1 MRQLELAAVVGYSG
15 VISNKNTVII
25 GWREIPFT
33 QVSNANNGSP
43 RVYHVPRADLISE
56 GAVIFI
62 KFLNIEKHGSTRTD
76 LNDFNRVG
84 CQHPVLEDLH
94 GFLEDLVVE
103 QTPRAV
109 LVARQIQLTSPCT
122 SRLCAECLLR
132 AHHQPRPPAYPP
144 RWGRCAP
151 AQQHCARTAAQ
162 VRQRV
167 SSRTCTVALSSRA
180 NAPTPLDRQGLAAR
194 RWCLPLSLSGRRPAP
209 RSALLQCFGKHRMRR
224 IFNGRDARYATERG
238 RERERDSG
246 SPRAQ
251 LTSPRPSMTHI

>member
-1 MRQLELAAVVGYSG
+1 MRQLELAAVVGNSG

-62 KFLNIEKHGSTRTD
+62 KFLNIEKQGSTRTV

-132 AHHQPRPPAYPP
+132 AHHQPRPPARAAPARLPAPLGSLRPRAAALRAHRSASAAACILPHVHRRLVVTRQCTYAPRPP
-144 RWGRCAP
+144 RPRCP
-151 AQQHCARTAAQ
+151 
-162 VRQRV
+162 
-167 SSRTCTVALSSRA
+167 
-180 NAPTPLDRQGLAAR
+180 PLVLAAVAARGCRSARKR
-194 RWCLPLSLSGRRPAP
+194 RRPRRRSGSACQRRRRPALLAAAA
-209 RSALLQCFGKHRMRR
+209 SAAAAAAEVG
-224 IFNGRDARYATERG
+224 
-238 RERERDSG
+238 
-246 SPRAQ
+246 
-251 LTSPRPSMTHI
+251 